1 MKNIFKSDKCS
12 SWNSLLLNWSGR
24 AIGNQSVFAVTN
36 ERILIGSGITPGI
49 TYLLS
54 LNFKNISSV
63 EPNDGRI
70 FTSLKIKA
78 TSDSEISITRGKTTV
93 DSYHSPILKVRFDSS
108 QTGAD
113 ASEIATYIESRGAN
127 PSSELIHEKYN
138 NLKNNIDKFDLG
150 DMSIP
155 EPDSFDNHRDAMEE
169 YRNLQKAAESRSVAT
184 ETSRQ
189 HNLTWLNIDK
199 LDSFNDFSKAPEEY
213 YNISDAIELFV
224 ELKEKYENSVVENVI
239 LSEISE
245 PDEFGSGKQAIE
257 RYEEVDSLGQ
267 DLLQTIEICREYLN
281 KYPNLPFESFINKI
295 EKTIDSQEIENTE
308 KIEQWNQI
316 AVESRDILSFLSDV
330 DTTHSS
336 VDADEWM
343 NQIELALE
351 EEYPNVLHPIH
362 KQVENMDGSLWE
374 HSDFSSYSWQ
384 EFEDLIG
391 GMYNSMGYRTEVTSD
406 TADMGVDVWAYDD
419 GDDIAIQA
427 KKYQEDNRVGRETLQ
442 KLASTLAK
450 GDANH
455 AVVITTSSFTRTAE
469 DYAEEFGSDIEI
481 IDGNELI
488 DMLNR
493 SPLPPPV

>member
-1 MKNIFKSDKCS
+1 
-12 SWNSLLLNWSGR
+12 
-24 AIGNQSVFAVTN
+24 
-36 ERILIGSGITPGI
+36 
-49 TYLLS
+49 
-54 LNFKNISSV
+54 
-63 EPNDGRI
+63 
-70 FTSLKIKA
+70 
-78 TSDSEISITRGKTTV
+78 
-93 DSYHSPILKVRFDSS
+93 
-108 QTGAD
+108 
-113 ASEIATYIESRGAN
+113 
-127 PSSELIHEKYN
+127 
-138 NLKNNIDKFDLG
+138 
-150 DMSIP
+150 
-155 EPDSFDNHRDAMEE
+155 MEE

-374 HSDFSSYSWQ
+374 HSYFSSYSWQ